1 MSAGPV
7 AVGSA
12 WWRIRGVWD
21 TRRVF
26 RLLVVRDLKVRY
38 AGSALGW
45 VWSVLDPLLMA
56 AVYWFVFTVVLDQS
70 FGISHAGNVDA
81 RRGIA
86 LRSEPDVH
94 LVIADAGTVTPP
106 VGNVFEDGGNGL
118 ASLFGKKQ
126 ACCEPPPVPHR
137 NPGKLRDFHP
147 VVKFS
152 RRHAPAALT
161 EIPQQRVALN

>member
-45 VWSVLDPLLMA
+45 V
-56 AVYWFVFTVVLDQS
+56 
-70 FGISHAGNVDA
+70 G
-81 RRGIA
+81 
-86 LRSEPDVH
+86 RSS
-94 LVIADAGTVTPP
+94 TR
-106 VGNVFEDGGNGL
+106 
-118 ASLFGKKQ
+118 
-126 ACCEPPPVPHR
+126 C
-137 NPGKLRDFHP
+137 
-147 VVKFS
+147 
-152 RRHAPAALT
+152 
-161 EIPQQRVALN
+161 